1 MKKKKKLEEEKTLK
15 MEKRIKSIDKNHR
28 SEFDISEYL
37 CLDEPQWKSEGYSS
51 PKSESPFSSYHEE

>member
-1 MKKKKKLEEEKTLK
+1 